1 MWQIFDGEKISETAL
16 RILPKPSIEKIQQTL
31 SVKSTEHAEI
41 SQTLS
46 SKLEYLAFVDEIPAI
61 GPTPSD
67 QSISLLSV
75 ALRLMED
82 AIIEK

>member
-1 MWQIFDGEKISETAL
+1 M
-16 RILPKPSIEKIQQTL
+16 

-46 SKLEYLAFVDEIPAI
+46 AKLGELAFVDEIPAI
-61 GPTPSD
+61 RPTLSD
-67 QSISLLSV
+67 ESVSLLSV

-82 AIIEK
+82 AIMEK